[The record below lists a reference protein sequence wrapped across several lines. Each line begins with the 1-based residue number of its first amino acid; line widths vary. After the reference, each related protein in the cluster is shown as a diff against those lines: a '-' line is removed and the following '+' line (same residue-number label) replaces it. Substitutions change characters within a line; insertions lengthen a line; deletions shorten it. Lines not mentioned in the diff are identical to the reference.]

1 MFKSKSLKLIFLAAV
16 VTFTT
21 VFSCLGSGVS
31 AASMTNDFNQLNQS
45 QIVSEMGAGW
55 NLGNQLEANIDGMPG
70 EEAWGNPKI
79 TQALITKIKSL
90 GFKTIRIPISYLKK
104 IGAAPDYTVDATWLA
119 RIKEVVDYA
128 FNEGMYVVINMHG
141 DGYNTVTGSWLLV
154 NSSDQ
159 PTIKA
164 KYQKVWQ
171 QIANTFVNYD
181 EHLIFESMNEEFDGN
196 YSNPNPTYYANLN
209 AYNQIFVDTVRQT
222 GGNNSARW
230 LLVPGW
236 NTNIDYTTGN
246 FGFVMPTDT
255 YRSSTIPASEKRLMI
270 SVHYYSPWDFCGE
283 NSGAITQWGATA
295 TDIYR
300 KSTWGQED
308 YMDSQIKAV
317 YDKFVTQGYP
327 FVVGEW
333 GAVDKTSADSTNNKY
348 RQIFAKAICSNCK
361 KYGGV
366 PVVWDNNYNQAYGFG
381 LLDRK
386 TMTVTQQGI
395 IDAIMSGIGTG
406 TGDQGILG
414 DVNGDKVIDA
424 LDFAMFKQYLLGK
437 ITVTPEALHVMDMNA
452 DGNVDAID
460 FALFKKMILGPIY

>member
-1 MFKSKSLKLIFLAAV
+1 MFKSKSLKLLFLAAV
-16 VTFTT
+16 VTFIT
-21 VFSCLGSGVS
+21 VFSCMGAGAA

-55 NLGNQLEANIDGMPG
+55 NLGNQLEASIDGMPG

-104 IGAAPDYTVDATWLA
+104 IGAAPNYTVDAAWLA

-159 PTIKA
+159 ATIKA

-196 YSNPNPTYYANLN
+196 YSNPNTTYYANLN
-209 AYNQIFVDTVRQT
+209 AYNQVFVDTVRQT

-255 YRSSTIPASEKRLMI
+255 YRSSTIPASEKRIMI

-295 TDIYR
+295 TDSYR
-300 KSTWGQED
+300 KSSWGQED

-348 RQIFAKAICSNCK
+348 RQIFAKTICSYCK

-386 TMTVTQQGI
+386 TLTVTQQGI
-395 IDAIMSGIGTG
+395 IDAIMSGMGTDTNGTG
-406 TGDQGILG
+406 VLG

-424 LDFAMFKQYLLGK
+424 LDVAMFKQYLLGK
-437 ITVTPEALHVMDMNA
+437 ITVTPEALKMMDFNN
-452 DGNVDAID
+452 DNSVDAID